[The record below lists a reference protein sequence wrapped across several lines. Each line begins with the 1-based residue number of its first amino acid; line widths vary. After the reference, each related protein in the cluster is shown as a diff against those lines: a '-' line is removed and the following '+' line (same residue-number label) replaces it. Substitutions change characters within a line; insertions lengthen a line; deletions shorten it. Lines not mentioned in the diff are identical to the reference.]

1 MSTTVQRLTTIV
13 GGKDPVGTLRL
24 ATMVCV
30 DGMTTTQAA
39 EQAGLN
45 QSNVVRR
52 LARLR
57 SRVAALGI
65 NPPHLIEMLREMNL

>member
-30 DGMTTTQAA
+30 DGMTTT
-39 EQAGLN
+39 EAGDRFGIKHC
-45 QSNVVRR
+45 NVVRR